1 MTVATASPPE
11 LEGEITYI
19 IMIFH
24 AKVNESLP
32 EGSVSLVGLSMMCYT
47 KEKAHKTCFGERQ
60 ARGRMGKLL

>member
-1 MTVATASPPE
+1 MTVAASPPE

-32 EGSVSLVGLSMMCYT
+32 EGSVSLPVQGVLDT
-47 KEKAHKTCFGERQ
+47 LPAEKVQ
-60 ARGRMGKLL
+60 